1 MSDNEDIDSCDFT
14 NISEQNVSS
23 VPEPE
28 QLALLPPNHPLLR
41 KFQESLKGHLLRTK
55 HDIENEIA
63 EIKYQVKL
71 KEQRREE
78 QGLSLYD
85 MQQKMEFQE
94 EQINE
99 LSAII
104 EKHLKNR
111 EVEEFNAR
119 ILKKEYEEKIKL
131 TKSQKQLYH
140 ERMVKLEDLQSLSSN
155 IKKWACNVED
165 EVKNAKR
172 IVSRD
177 AQLQSQL
184 SQEKLNSDIL
194 FFRLDMEVKKREKEL
209 ILICEEEAEMKE
221 VVNILNMSIANANT
235 DLEVLQNEHKR
246 LTQAWSEVIIA
257 IQLRDNI
264 LFHVQDTVR
273 KHRESIKLNLA
284 GIEAIK
290 KQIEKEMELN
300 KKLESFKLRL
310 ADDTNSLRRDCEDE
324 NETLLR
330 LQGKLDELPEF
341 LNTMENDLQDAIREG
356 TRLVSEIRKLD
367 YTLDKYQTKKF
378 RCEDTILKLAQD
390 HLITDKATA
399 YRLKLLKKSQERRR
413 NVDLSLSKVQNQLAS
428 SMLEVEKLR
437 CVVFNARTFNDSIT
451 KKLKSSEDKSCTLEN
466 DLKKMH
472 IQIEIKMKLFEKVS
486 NKMEQI
492 QKLLGDASG
501 NPTNVKIKQL
511 EKTIHTGEL
520 QIREHQQFWIMLQNH
535 FVNLSQKRTDQ
546 LNEIQVTRKPSVDSI
561 TEGDRRALMGGDLPA
576 SSTYSGAL
584 SYHYPQ
590 AGLIWRSL
598 PNMAHS
604 MLVHEPA
611 KIYPYHLLLITN
623 YRLPSDVDRCN
634 LERHLSDIEFE
645 HILQCARTE
654 FYRLPQW
661 RRNELKRRVKLF

>member
-310 ADDTNSLRRDCEDE
+310 ADDTNSLRRD
-324 NETLLR
+324 
-330 LQGKLDELPEF
+330 F
-341 LNTMENDLQDAIREG
+341 F
-356 TRLVSEIRKLD
+356 TRR
-367 YTLDKYQTKKF
+367 
-378 RCEDTILKLAQD
+378 
-390 HLITDKATA
+390 
-399 YRLKLLKKSQERRR
+399 
-413 NVDLSLSKVQNQLAS
+413 
-428 SMLEVEKLR
+428 
-437 CVVFNARTFNDSIT
+437 
-451 KKLKSSEDKSCTLEN
+451 
-466 DLKKMH
+466 
-472 IQIEIKMKLFEKVS
+472 
-486 NKMEQI
+486 
-492 QKLLGDASG
+492 
-501 NPTNVKIKQL
+501 
-511 EKTIHTGEL
+511 
-520 QIREHQQFWIMLQNH
+520 
-535 FVNLSQKRTDQ
+535 
-546 LNEIQVTRKPSVDSI
+546 
-561 TEGDRRALMGGDLPA
+561 
-576 SSTYSGAL
+576 
-584 SYHYPQ
+584 
-590 AGLIWRSL
+590 
-598 PNMAHS
+598 
-604 MLVHEPA
+604 
-611 KIYPYHLLLITN
+611 
-623 YRLPSDVDRCN
+623 
-634 LERHLSDIEFE
+634 
-645 HILQCARTE
+645 
-654 FYRLPQW
+654 
-661 RRNELKRRVKLF
+661 